1 VIIQLGNDILRN
13 LGVQEPIEDLAV
25 FFSDEF
31 YIQFFQ
37 AAFPDIDFS
46 QLTAGQDEQEM
57 AENIQALIDLL
68 GEQILKY
75 DLSHIRGDEIVNG
88 NPEHCINLLQLVQE
102 IAQMINNKQ
111 GGAAQSQQQ
120 QPQSNQPSQQQQ
132 YMVDNDEDDMVDPED
147 VQLKEA
153 LDFEGEDISKDML
166 QQQVMAVAP
175 AGEDDDEL
183 EQQLM
188 QALQNQPEI
197 QKKQHHSEDDDM
209 MG

>member
-1 VIIQLGNDILRN
+1 MQVIIQLGNDILRN
-13 LGVQEPIEDLAV
+13 LGVSEPIEDVAV

-37 AAFPDIDFS
+37 AAFPEIDFS

-102 IAQMINNKQ
+102 IAQMINSKQ
-111 GGAAQSQQQ
+111 VTGTNNT
-120 QPQSNQPSQQQQ
+120 NQ
-132 YMVDNDEDDMVDPED
+132 
-147 VQLKEA
+147 
-153 LDFEGEDISKDML
+153 
-166 QQQVMAVAP
+166 
-175 AGEDDDEL
+175 
-183 EQQLM
+183 
-188 QALQNQPEI
+188 
-197 QKKQHHSEDDDM
+197 
-209 MG
+209 